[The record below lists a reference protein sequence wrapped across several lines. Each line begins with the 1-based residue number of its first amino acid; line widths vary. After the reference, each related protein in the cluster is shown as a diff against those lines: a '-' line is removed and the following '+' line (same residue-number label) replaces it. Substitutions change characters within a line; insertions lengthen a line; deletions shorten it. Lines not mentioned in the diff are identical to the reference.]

1 MNPRQVLESERHID
15 LAEWGRQRAQYSR
28 ARRGRNERGAGL
40 AECSLVQGVTQA
52 LAMRRGDG
60 RPVGTLTSEPGAPTA
75 A

>member
-1 MNPRQVLESERHID
+1 MNVRQTLESNRQID

-52 LAMRRGDG
+52 LAIRRGRG
-60 RPVGTLTSEPGAPTA
+60 GLGSSFGFETPSA

>member
-1 MNPRQVLESERHID
+1 MNFRQPLETTTRID

-52 LAMRRGDG
+52 LALRRDG
-60 RPVGTLTSEPGAPTA
+60 QPGLAPPEA
-75 A
+75 EAPLCVQV

>member
-1 MNPRQVLESERHID
+1 MNLRQALETHSQID
-15 LAEWGRQRAQYSR
+15 LAEWARQRAQYSR

-52 LAMRRGDG
+52 LAVRHG
-60 RPVGTLTSEPGAPTA
+60 RDRFASLASEPEAPTA

>member
-1 MNPRQVLESERHID
+1 MNVRQASEPDREID

-52 LAMRRGDG
+52 LAIRQGRGRLG
-60 RPVGTLTSEPGAPTA
+60 SPPEPGTPTA
-75 A
+75 I

>member
-1 MNPRQVLESERHID
+1 MNVRQALESNREID

-52 LAMRRGDG
+52 LAMRRGRQG
-60 RPVGTLTSEPGAPTA
+60 LGSSPEFQAPTA

>member
-1 MNPRQVLESERHID
+1 MSPRQVLESNRHID

-52 LAMRRGDG
+52 LALRRGDG
-60 RPVGTLTSEPGAPTA
+60 RPGAMLTAEPKAPTA